1 MRVVKS
7 RTAPKRPEGTEFRI
21 DTVPWYPASGA
32 VRRPAK
38 ATTGVD
44 VALQPGRVTEYM
56 GGIRLQDVSLAED
69 RVIDWPMVYILTND
83 EEAYVGQ
90 TKSALHRMEQ
100 HSANEEK
107 SAFREASLIYCDE
120 FNMSVITDYEH
131 RLIQLMSADGVYRL
145 TNKNDGMQ
153 DGNYFSKA
161 EYARMFEDLW
171 EDLRGH
177 RLPDGRKIADK
188 SIREIE
194 ESELFKYSPYK
205 SLNSGQV
212 EALESILEAIRS
224 RASNPSPVVV
234 EGMPGTGKTVLAVFL
249 LKMLKDMPEFEG
261 ANIRLVEP
269 MPSLRKTLKRVLQTV
284 GGLSSNDVI
293 GPGDVAKQK
302 FGYVPGKKKC
312 FDVLLVDESHRL
324 KQYRNIVG
332 RKAFID
338 TSTALGLDYH
348 TCSEVD
354 WIMDQAQ
361 IPVFFYDP
369 LQAVKPS
376 SPSEAQFL
384 ASVGKAAERPISL
397 TEQMRCGGGSE
408 YLDYVRNIIWGCNP
422 EAMRFEDYTFEL
434 HEDFLEFQECFEE
447 TLAKNDLTR
456 MVAGFAW
463 PWATKDKPGTPPEF
477 FDIEIEGVRLKWNS
491 NPTDSWVDRG
501 LDNLDVAR
509 EVGCIHTI
517 QGYDLSNAF
526 VIIGPDLKFD
536 AKHSIPKVDRS
547 SYFDSN
553 GKNGTSEDELL
564 SYIRNIYYVLL
575 TRGIESTHVY
585 VCDDQLRSYFRR
597 FFFEER

>member
-7 RTAPKRPEGTEFRI
+7 KAEPKRPKGTEFRI
-21 DTVPWYPASGA
+21 DTVPWHPAARSTNN
-32 VRRPAK
+32 PSE
-38 ATTGVD
+38 ATSLSLT
-44 VALQPGRVTEYM
+44 LQPRVSIEYT

-69 RVIDWPMVYILTND
+69 RVVDWPMVYILTND
-83 EEAYVGQ
+83 KEAYVGQ

-100 HSANEEK
+100 HSANKEK
-107 SAFREASLIYCDE
+107 AAFREASLIYCDE

-177 RLPDGRKIADK
+177 RLPDGRTIADK

-205 SLNSGQV
+205 SLNAGQI
-212 EALESILEAIRS
+212 EALDRILKAIRD
-224 RASNPSPVVV
+224 RATNPSPVVV
-234 EGMPGTGKTVLAVFL
+234 EGMPGTGKTVLAVYL
-249 LKMLKDMPEFEG
+249 LKMLKDMPEFKG

-269 MPSLRKTLKRVLQTV
+269 MPSLRKTLRRVLRTV
-284 GGLSSNDVI
+284 GGLSANDVI
-293 GPGDVAKQK
+293 GPGDVAKPEY
-302 FGYVPGKKKC
+302 GHIPGKSKC
-312 FDVLLVDESHRL
+312 FDVLLVDEAHRL
-324 KQYRNIVG
+324 KQYRNIVNRG
-332 RKAFID
+332 SFKK
-338 TSTALGLDYH
+338 TSMALGLDFE
-348 TCSEVD
+348 TCSEAD
-354 WIMDQAQ
+354 WIMGQAK

-376 SPSEAQFL
+376 SPSHEQFL
-384 ASVGKAAERPISL
+384 SSVGAAAEHPISL

-408 YLDYVRNIIWGCNP
+408 YLEYVRDIIWGRNP
-422 EAMRFEDYTFEL
+422 EVTWFEDYEFEL
-434 HEDFLEFQECFEE
+434 HEDFLDFQECFEE
-447 TLAKNDLTR
+447 TLKENNLTR

-463 PWATKDKPGTPPEF
+463 PWATKGKAGAPPRVY
-477 FDIEIEGVRLKWNS
+477 DMEIEGVRLKWNCVQEG
-491 NPTDSWVDRG
+491 WVDRG
-501 LDNLDVAR
+501 LDDPDVAR

-526 VIIGPDLKFD
+526 IIIGPDLKYD
-536 AKHSIPKVDRS
+536 AALDKPTVDRD
-547 SYFDSN
+547 SYFDTN
-553 GKNGTSEDELL
+553 GKNGTTNDELL
-564 SYIRNIYYVLL
+564 SYLRNIYYVLL

-585 VCDDQLRSYFRR
+585 VCDEELRGYFRR
-597 FFFEER
+597 FFVDDI